1 MHKISSPCRE
11 AEVIEEGNE
20 PDAFWEALG
29 GKGDYSKIIRKG
41 PVLDPRLFHW
51 YYDMYLKKTSKEHHR
66 AHFSIL
72 QLRDIHDREPEAD

>member
-1 MHKISSPCRE
+1 MHKMSSPCRE

-51 YYDMYLKKTSKEHHR
+51 YYDMYFKKLKET
-66 AHFSIL
+66 L
-72 QLRDIHDREPEAD
+72 QSAFFVFTVTRHSRQGT